1 MKSPLMRSFIRCLD
15 QSNKTQDLE
24 GKNMYYGYNV
34 SEETAALAKRAELDC
49 KEIFEKIEENALI
62 CSAKVL
68 SAFQHHQVS
77 TADFIDIT
85 GYGFTDSGRD
95 KLEAIYATVFGAEDA
110 LVRPQLMSGTH
121 ALAVTLGGLVK
132 HGETLVYVT
141 GAPYYTLQSVIGTA
155 GNSRNSLI
163 KCGVKYEEIAL
174 RDNEFDLDAIKE
186 RMLRGDVRVA
196 AIQRS
201 RGYAQRKSLTIDKI
215 AEAVKVIKAASP
227 ETVIMVD
234 NCYGEFTEDREP
246 TDVGADVFV
255 GSMMKNLGAGFA
267 VSGGYCVG
275 RRDVI
280 EDIAERFSA
289 PCIGKDLGANFNQLA
304 SLYKGFFM
312 APACVAS
319 TLKSMVFAARMLELC
334 GFEEVDP
341 AYNEKRTDIV
351 QTMNLHSAE
360 KLIKF
365 CVGIQKGSP
374 VESYCTPEPG
384 DMPGYEHP
392 EIMAAGT
399 FITGATN
406 ELSCDGPVCE
416 PYTAYMQG
424 GLTYEYG
431 KLGIMR
437 AIDEMFDRS
446 PE

>member
-1 MKSPLMRSFIRCLD
+1 
-15 QSNKTQDLE
+15 
-24 GKNMYYGYNV
+24 MYYGYNI
-34 SEETAALAKRAELDC
+34 SEKVAAMAVQAEADC
-49 KEIFEKIEENALI
+49 KEIFAKIEENVLI

-68 SAFQHHQVS
+68 NAFQECKVS
-77 TADFIDIT
+77 TADFIEVT

-95 KLEAIYATVFGAEDA
+95 KLEEIYAKVFGAEDA

-121 ALAVTLGGLVK
+121 ALAVTLGGLLK
-132 HGETLVYVT
+132 PGDSLVYVT
-141 GAPYYTLQSVIGTA
+141 GTPYDTLQTVIGIS
-155 GNSRNSLI
+155 GGSRNSLMAY
-163 KCGVKYEEIAL
+163 GVKYDEVDL
-174 RDNEFDLDAIKE
+174 LGDDFDIEAIKA
-186 RMLRGDVRVA
+186 RLLASPVKVA

-215 AEAVKVIKAASP
+215 ERAVKAIKEVSP
-227 ETVIMVD
+227 DTIIMVD

-267 VSGGYCVG
+267 VSGAYCVG

-280 EDIAERFSA
+280 EDIADRLTA

-304 SLYKGFFM
+304 SFYKGFFM
-312 APACVAS
+312 APACVGS
-319 TLKSMVFAARMLELC
+319 TMKSMVFAARMLELA

-341 AYNEKRTDIV
+341 KYDEKRTDIV
-351 QTMNLHSAE
+351 QTVNLHSAD

-365 CVGIQKGSP
+365 CKGIQMGSP
-374 VESYCTPEPG
+374 VESYCIPEPG
-384 DMPGYEHP
+384 DMPGYPHP

-406 ELSCDGPVCE
+406 ELSCDGPIVE

-431 KLGIMR
+431 KLGIMK
-437 AIDEMFDRS
+437 AIDTMLS
-446 PE
+446 

>member
-1 MKSPLMRSFIRCLD
+1 
-15 QSNKTQDLE
+15 
-24 GKNMYYGYNV
+24 MYYSYNI
-34 SEETAALAKRAELDC
+34 SDETVELMLRAEEDC
-49 KEIFEKIEENALI
+49 RDIFREIEKNALI
-62 CSAKVL
+62 CSTKVL
-68 SAFQHHQVS
+68 SAFQKHKVS
-77 TADFIDIT
+77 TADFIDVT
-85 GYGFTDSGRD
+85 GYGYTDSGRD

-121 ALAVTLGGLVK
+121 ALAVTLGGLLK
-132 HGETLVYVT
+132 YGETLVYVT
-141 GAPYYTLQSVIGTA
+141 GAPYDTLQSVIGTA

-163 KCGVKYEEIAL
+163 KCGVRYEEIDL
-174 RDNEFDLDAIKE
+174 VDNDFDLEAIRE
-186 RMLRGDVRVA
+186 RLSKGDVRVA

-215 AEAVKVIKAASP
+215 EKAIKLIKEVSP
-227 ETVIMVD
+227 KTVIMVD

-255 GSMMKNLGAGFA
+255 GSMMKNLGSGFA

-275 RRDVI
+275 RHDVI

-312 APACVAS
+312 APSCVAS
-319 TLKSMVFAARMLELC
+319 TLKTMVLAARMLELA
-334 GFEEVDP
+334 GFSEVDP
-341 AYNEKRTDIV
+341 AYDEKRTDIV

-384 DMPGYEHP
+384 AMPGYEHP

-437 AIDEMFDRS
+437 AVDEMLDRS

>member
-1 MKSPLMRSFIRCLD
+1 
-15 QSNKTQDLE
+15 
-24 GKNMYYGYNV
+24 MYYGYKI
-34 SEETAALAKRAELDC
+34 SDFTAALAERAEADC
-49 KEIFEKIEENALI
+49 LPVFKKIEENALI

-68 SAFQHHQVS
+68 SAFQEARVS
-77 TADFIDIT
+77 TADFIEIT

-95 KLEAIYATVFGAEDA
+95 KLEEIYARVFGAEDA

-121 ALAVTLGGLVK
+121 ALAVTLGGLLK
-132 HGETLVYVT
+132 HGETLVYIS
-141 GAPYYTLQSVIGTA
+141 GEPYDTLKSVIGTA

-163 KCGVKYEEIAL
+163 KCGVKYEEI
-174 RDNEFDLDAIKE
+174 DLIGDDFNPDAI
-186 RMLRGDVRVA
+186 RDRLSRGDVKVA

-201 RGYAQRKSLTIDKI
+201 RGYSQRKSLTIEKI
-215 AEAVKVIKAASP
+215 EEAIKICKEVSP
-227 ETVIMVD
+227 NTVVMVD
-234 NCYGEFTEDREP
+234 NCYGEFTESREP

-255 GSMMKNLGAGFA
+255 GSMMKNLGSGFA
-267 VSGGYCVG
+267 VSGAYCVG

-289 PCIGKDLGANFNQLA
+289 PCIGKELGANFNQLA

-319 TLKSMVFAARMLELC
+319 TLKSMVFAARLLELA
-334 GFEEVDP
+334 GFSEVSPKYDE
-341 AYNEKRTDIV
+341 YRTDIV
-351 QTMNLHSAE
+351 QTMNLNSAE

-365 CVGIQKGSP
+365 CKGIQMGSP
-374 VESYCTPEPG
+374 VESYCVPEPG
-384 DMPGYEHP
+384 DMPGYPHP

-406 ELSCDGPVCE
+406 ELSCDGPICE

-431 KLGIMR
+431 KLGVMR
-437 AIDEMFDRS
+437 ALDEMLDLS
-446 PE
+446 DKTNA